1 MVEKR
6 MHIVF
11 NGITYEPKIRFR
23 VKDWKSSLVMEQ
35 LQIKDPTWLVQ
46 YDKHRNCATVDKDAP
61 TWYIELATLHEMI
74 CVGGLYED
82 IVNKALRNGIEEG
95 IHRCESVERFILKIA
110 GIHRQDY
117 IEARIKMFE
126 LILEKHLNPTMEAEM
141 RNTLDMLKSER

>member
-95 IHRCESVERFILKIA
+95 IHRWPCKLELLVEGHAVLTVHFHEVDRCTCLLHLRNPVLGEF
-110 GIHRQDY
+110 GFHHRVF
-117 IEARIKMFE
+117 A
-126 LILEKHLNPTMEAEM
+126 
-141 RNTLDMLKSER
+141 TLQH